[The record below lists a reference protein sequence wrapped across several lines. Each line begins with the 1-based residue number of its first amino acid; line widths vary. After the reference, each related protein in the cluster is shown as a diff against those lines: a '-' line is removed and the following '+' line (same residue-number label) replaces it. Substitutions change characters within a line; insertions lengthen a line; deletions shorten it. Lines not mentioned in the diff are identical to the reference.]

1 MSDLLRHPNLNGWRL
16 FWISATVICGAAM
29 LETLRV
35 DISSPEGISHMIGY
49 SVRWS
54 VPFIY
59 LVVAAS
65 AMPKAFPG
73 SFSFWWARN
82 RKYLGLLFAVAM
94 AWQGAFIFV
103 ISNAFRDHYY
113 GDVYVFRDELEGSI
127 GYIFLLFMVL
137 TSFRF
142 GRRWTNP
149 QQWRLLHTAGI
160 HFLWAYPFSVYW
172 WNLYYYGDARV
183 LDYVYYWAGFL
194 AYAVRILAWG
204 KGRSALAPPAQA
216 QRFVGLATIL
226 LGIVIAA
233 SGQLWQAAATGW
245 LTGSSLSAELALWLP
260 FWPFEPFLSLVVIA
274 LGTLILTKSS
284 AANGSNAPAEI
295 AEAPR

>member
-1 MSDLLRHPNLNGWRL
+1 MSDLLRHPNLNGWRF
-16 FWISATVICGAAM
+16 FWIGATVICAAAIG
-29 LETLRV
+29 EALRV
-35 DISSPEGISHMIGY
+35 DISSPEGVSHMIGY

-65 AMPKAFPG
+65 AMPKVFPG
-73 SFSFWWARN
+73 PITYWWSRN
-82 RKYLGLLFAVAM
+82 RKHLGLLFAVAM

-103 ISNAFRDHYY
+103 ISNAFRDYY
-113 GDVYVFRDELEGSI
+113 YDDVYVFRDELEGSV

-149 QQWRLLHTAGI
+149 QQWKLLHTAGI

-183 LDYVYYWAGFL
+183 LDYIYYWAGFL

-204 KGRSALAPPAQA
+204 KGRSTRVLPEKS
-216 QRFVGLATIL
+216 QRRFGVATIV
-226 LGIVIAA
+226 LGVVIAT
-233 SGQLWQAAATGW
+233 SGQLWQAPVTDW
-245 LTGSSLSAELALWLP
+245 LTGSSLSAELAEWLP
-260 FWPFEPFLSLVVIA
+260 FWPFEPFLSLAVIA
-274 LGTLILTKSS
+274 LGTLILTGTPG
-284 AANGSNAPAEI
+284 AQGAGAPAQTTD
-295 AEAPR
+295 ALR

>member
-1 MSDLLRHPNLNGWRL
+1 M
-16 FWISATVICGAAM
+16 ICAAAIG
-29 LETLRV
+29 EALRV
-35 DISSPEGISHMIGY
+35 DVSSPEGVSHMIGY

-65 AMPKAFPG
+65 AMPKVFPG
-73 SFSFWWARN
+73 PVTFWWSRN
-82 RKYLGLLFAVAM
+82 RKHLGLLFAVAM

-113 GDVYVFRDELEGSI
+113 DDVYVFRDELEGSI

-183 LDYVYYWAGFL
+183 LDYIYYWAGFF

-204 KGRSALAPPAQA
+204 KRRSALAPPEKA
-216 QRFVGLATIL
+216 QRRIGLATIV
-226 LGIVIAA
+226 LGFAIAT
-233 SGQLWQAAATGW
+233 SGQLWQAPVSDW
-245 LTGSSLSAELALWLP
+245 LTGSPLSAELAEWLP
-260 FWPFEPFLSLVVIA
+260 FWPFEPFLSLAVIA
-274 LGTLILTKSS
+274 LGTLILTGTPE
-284 AANGSNAPAEI
+284 ARDAGAPAETTD
-295 AEAPR
+295 ASR